1 MPRRYDINI
10 AFRDAVQLNPKGYM
24 CLRTA
29 DFIQALRN
37 YNHHFT
43 EQDANRWIEQN
54 QSEFIDKTPDHSENR
69 LWMLRGM
76 GRIR

>member
-1 MPRRYDINI
+1 MPRRDDVIV
-10 AFRDAVQLNPKGYM
+10 AFRAAVQRNPKGYM
-24 CLRTA
+24 CLHTQ
-29 DFIQALRN
+29 DFIRVLRE

-43 EQDANRWIEQN
+43 EQDANRWIMLYQP
-54 QSEFIDKTPDHSENR
+54 EFIDRTPDHSENR